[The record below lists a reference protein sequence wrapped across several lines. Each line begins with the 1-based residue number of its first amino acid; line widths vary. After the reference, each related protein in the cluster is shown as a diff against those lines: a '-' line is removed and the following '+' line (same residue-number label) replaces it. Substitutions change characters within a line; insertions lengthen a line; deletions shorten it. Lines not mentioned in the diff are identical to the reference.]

1 MISNIQK
8 QILTILLRSTTGL
21 SYGDIKWQGVSNDLF
36 NYHLQFLVKKEL
48 IKKDGEIYKLSDSG
62 IKHIADEYPLN
73 PKGELANLFKINVIT
88 IVSRKNKGKIEIL
101 NQIRER
107 HPSFGKKG
115 VMGGSVRR
123 GESVLEAAERK
134 LKEETGLTASF
145 TVLGSERRI
154 LYFKEE
160 IFSDILFYICYGS
173 KVSGELKTQTEFGK
187 NEWVQIEE
195 AIENEGS
202 ESDSIVSIKK
212 VLLSLKK
219 DSIKR
224 FSVFFKETEQFE

>member
-1 MISNIQK
+1 M
-8 QILTILLRSTTGL
+8 
-21 SYGDIKWQGVSNDLF
+21 
-36 NYHLQFLVKKEL
+36 
-48 IKKDGEIYKLSDSG
+48 SDSG

-195 AIENEGS
+195 AIEN
-202 ESDSIVSIKK
+202 
-212 VLLSLKK
+212 
-219 DSIKR
+219 
-224 FSVFFKETEQFE
+224 